1 MKALVGAFNQ
11 EKALE
16 GAFSVIVQPVV
27 EPMDR
32 FAALVETHCRRF
44 SRAAHTIPYIELD
57 GKQISDSNTIIA
69 RLARRAPHLAA
80 ADPRAEAISH
90 AATVMLESH
99 TAQVAATCSWTV
111 WTHIYLLTDWVLVA
125 LRIKDGRLCPCSS
138 VHLEEY
144 FHDEVVSR

>member
-1 MKALVGAFNQ
+1 M
-11 EKALE
+11 
-16 GAFSVIVQPVV
+16 IVQPVV

-57 GKQISDSNTIIA
+57 GEQISDSNTIIA

-80 ADPRAEAISH
+80 ADPRAAAVSH

-99 TAQVAATCSWTV
+99 TAQVAATCSWTWTV
-111 WTHIYLLTDWVLVA
+111 WTYIDIFLLTDWVLVA

-138 VHLEEY
+138 VHLEEH